1 MLSFFSLWPNI
12 LPSVLNLFNCLTLNY
27 RRCNDELMKKE
38 YETFDIK
45 MRITKK
51 VGQINQN

>member
-1 MLSFFSLWPNI
+1 MLCFFSLWPNI
-12 LPSVLNLFNCLTLNY
+12 LPRVLNLFNCLTLNY